1 MKCDLTTYWILP
13 SEPVPSPTIPYHIM
27 GLKQFSPL
35 TKNNFVVL
43 RPRGSA
49 RGGSWR
55 AKSIDIVIGN
65 RVRKGNPIGSNLAL
79 CVQCPAS
86 D

>member
-1 MKCDLTTYWILP
+1 MKCDLTTYGILP
-13 SEPVPSPTIPYHIM
+13 SEPVPSPTIPYHTM
-27 GLKQFSPL
+27 GPKQFSPL

-43 RPRGSA
+43 RPRAGGVPPA

-55 AKSIDIVIGN
+55 AKSIDIDIGN

-79 CVQCPAS
+79 CV
-86 D
+86 